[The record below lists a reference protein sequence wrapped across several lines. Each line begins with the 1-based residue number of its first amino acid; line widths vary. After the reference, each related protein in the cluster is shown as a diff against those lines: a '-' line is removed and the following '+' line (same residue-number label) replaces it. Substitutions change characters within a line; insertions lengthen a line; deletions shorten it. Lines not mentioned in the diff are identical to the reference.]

1 LHGGSHVF
9 RAYLTTELDLQQR
22 RFSLEVGEKAFLFMQ
37 AVIAQKPEPM
47 FSELLVSR
55 KRLTH
60 KQEPKM
66 EYRHLRELLVA
77 ADKCMITRL
86 QDRLEVLVA
95 ERLGHPQEAEV
106 LIAYAGPQIDALVA
120 TRLAQKWLPPVAQKL
135 VHEEKYASAV
145 AHVMQLR
152 NGKFDVAELL
162 QCVWQCERRNGR
174 PTFTITFEADGSCLV
189 VHGRRQKRSS
199 YEIRPNTYRSG
210 HGADNDIMLQINA
223 DELKSDEFWCTGRST
238 VGNCAPTFVQC
249 WQHETDFVPQCP
261 GLTVD
266 DRMSTCR

>member
-1 LHGGSHVF
+1 MHGGSHVF

-106 LIAYAGPQIDALVA
+106 LIAYAGLRSMP
-120 TRLAQKWLPPVAQKL
+120 WL
-135 VHEEKYASAV
+135 
-145 AHVMQLR
+145 
-152 NGKFDVAELL
+152 
-162 QCVWQCERRNGR
+162 
-174 PTFTITFEADGSCLV
+174 
-189 VHGRRQKRSS
+189 RQ
-199 YEIRPNTYRSG
+199 
-210 HGADNDIMLQINA
+210 D
-223 DELKSDEFWCTGRST
+223 
-238 VGNCAPTFVQC
+238 
-249 WQHETDFVPQCP
+249 
-261 GLTVD
+261 
-266 DRMSTCR
+266 

>member
-1 LHGGSHVF
+1 
-9 RAYLTTELDLQQR
+9 
-22 RFSLEVGEKAFLFMQ
+22 MQ

-135 VHEEKYASAV
+135 VHE
-145 AHVMQLR
+145 
-152 NGKFDVAELL
+152 
-162 QCVWQCERRNGR
+162 
-174 PTFTITFEADGSCLV
+174 
-189 VHGRRQKRSS
+189 
-199 YEIRPNTYRSG
+199 
-210 HGADNDIMLQINA
+210 
-223 DELKSDEFWCTGRST
+223 
-238 VGNCAPTFVQC
+238 
-249 WQHETDFVPQCP
+249 
-261 GLTVD
+261 
-266 DRMSTCR
+266 